1 MLIELIPAAALALA
15 IVALLAIFRRER
27 LSREAGQPSQVH
39 PFRLGLY
46 RGFAFVVLLYVA
58 YVVLMLI
65 IRVLSG
71 PPTFS

>member
-27 LSREAGQPSQVH
+27 LSRDAGLPSQAH

-46 RGFAFVVLLYVA
+46 RGCAFVVFLFVA

-71 PPTFS
+71 PPTLA